1 VTAANGRILE
11 DLPEHVIPTIVA
23 AEATRVASI
32 VMERYAPAQAG
43 AAEYVDARLEVFVPS
58 VFGDDLRPSR
68 LAWFVEATAPG
79 VRQFVWIDAEN
90 GEVLLTFNQAAHAK
104 NRQVYNANST
114 NVLPGTLA
122 RSEGQGATG
131 APNVD
136 RAYDYTGDTYGYFKN
151 AHNRDSFD
159 NAGTT
164 LVATVDY
171 CPDSG
176 SCPYAN
182 AFWNGAQIVFGD
194 GLVTDDVVAHEWTHA
209 VTEESANLY
218 YYSQSGALN
227 ESFSD
232 VFGEA
237 IDLLNGSGTD
247 TSTVRWQVGEDITHS
262 SFGGAIRHMMTPTLF
277 GHPGKVSDIEYQCDA
292 YADQQGVHGNSGVP
306 NHAFALLVDGGS
318 YNGRTIA
325 AIGLSKAAKIWY
337 RALTVYLTS
346 GSGFA
351 DAYDAL
357 TQSATDLIGTDGITS
372 ADRTELIDALLA
384 VEMSRVSTCTGATAT
399 PPMCTVGAPTHS
411 FHEGVE
417 AGSPLP
423 WGVTGAP
430 AGDWFLVTGY
440 AKTGLRSFWG
450 ENRGEVSD
458 HRIAMT
464 SSVMVPVGGRAYFD
478 HSYRFEASGATFWDG
493 GVVEYSVDNG
503 STWVDAGPLMDAG
516 REYAGTIITGAGN
529 PLSGRPAFVG
539 SSLGY
544 TGTRL
549 NLATFAGQSL
559 RLRFRIGTDPLVS
572 DLGWFVDNI
581 SIYSCASYAVTPL
594 TLTYGAAGGTR
605 ALSVTATPGDAGWT
619 VESDEAW
626 LTASPGSGVGS
637 KPVTVTAAAYATSVV
652 PRTATL
658 TFRRGDGSVWRTVAA
673 TQTGPAPTLGAAP
686 LAWTVDAAGGTREIT
701 VTAVP
706 GDAMV
711 AWTAVSNAPA
721 WLTVS
726 AAGGTGSGTV
736 TLTAAA
742 QPSAKERVGA
752 VTLAGKVVTVRQRG
766 ALPVLTLT
774 PPTWDVGARGGTQPV
789 TLTATPSDVMWTAV
803 SSGPWLRV
811 NGQGTVTGTGTPAG
825 PWTLT
830 ALAHTTSV
838 TARTA
843 VLRAGGTW
851 QTLPPLTVARWG
863 AAVGEI
869 DGRVYVAGG
878 QAGTVHRTDFSLYT
892 VATNTWTALAASGVQ
907 TAPVSAVHDGKLYVA
922 GGRTASGPV
931 ARLRAYDPTTAAW
944 TELASMPTARA
955 EAAGG
960 VLDGVLYVAGGQLAD
975 GTASDVVEAYDIT
988 ADTWTTVAP
997 LSEARAGAAA
1007 AVLDGTLY
1015 VVGGT
1020 NAAGEVQPTLFAY
1033 DPGENAWTARPA
1045 LPVARTLLTAVAVTG
1060 ALVVVGGSTSATA
1073 HGSTRVDMYD
1083 AGANTWRPAASLP
1096 TGRSAAGVVALHD
1109 RLYVLGGALRGAT
1122 LVATGQA
1129 HVYTSVLE
1137 PTVVVTQAGATA
1149 IYGAVTPLTLT
1160 YGAAGGTRALSVT
1173 ATPGDAG
1180 WTVESD
1186 EAWLTASPGSGVGS
1200 KPVTVTAAAYA
1211 TSVVPRTATLT
1222 FRRGDGSVWRTV
1234 AVTQTGP
1241 PAVTSVSPTIL
1252 GGSQ

>member
-1 VTAANGRILE
+1 MARLFDRRLAIALVLVVVLALTGLRLGGQQQPLNPRAAIASATNPDEGLTVKRFEPTGARVRFASADRGRRGIRLSTTAGAAADARALAFIDQHGARFGIQGRGQLRLQRRTAPDAVGVEHVRFQQTHQGVPVTGGQFVVHLRGSEVTAANGRILE

-43 AAEYVDARLEVFVPS
+43 AAEYVDPRLEVFVPS

-136 RAYDYTGDTYGYFKN
+136 RAYDYTGDTYDYFKN
-151 AHNRDSFD
+151 THNRDSFD

-209 VTEESANLY
+209 VTERSADLY

-232 VFGEA
+232 VFGET

-247 TSTVRWQVGEDITHS
+247 TSAVRWQVGEDITHS

-277 GHPGKVSDIEYQCDA
+277 GHPGRVSDIQYQCDA
-292 YADQQGVHGNSGVP
+292 YADEQGVHGNSGVP

-384 VEMSRVSTCTGATAT
+384 VEMSRVPACTGATAT

-417 AGSPLP
+417 MVSPLP
-423 WGVTGAP
+423 WGVTGSP

-458 HRIAMT
+458 HQIAMT
-464 SSVMVPVGGRAYFD
+464 SSVTVPVGGRAYFD
-478 HSYRFEASGATFWDG
+478 HSYRFETSGATFWDG

-581 SIYSCASYAVTPL
+581 SIYSCASYTVTTGP
-594 TLTYGAAGGTR
+594 LTYGAAGGTR
-605 ALSVTATPGDAGWT
+605 SLSVTATPGDAPWT
-619 VESDEAW
+619 VESSEPW
-626 LTASPGSGVGS
+626 FTVSPGSGVGS
-637 KPVTVTAAAYATSVV
+637 KTVTATAAPYTTPVV

-658 TFRRGDGSVWRTVAA
+658 TFRRGDGSVWRTVTV
-673 TQTGPAPTLGAAP
+673 TQTGPA
-686 LAWTVDAAGGTREIT
+686 
-701 VTAVP
+701 
-706 GDAMV
+706 
-711 AWTAVSNAPA
+711 
-721 WLTVS
+721 
-726 AAGGTGSGTV
+726 
-736 TLTAAA
+736 
-742 QPSAKERVGA
+742 
-752 VTLAGKVVTVRQRG
+752 
-766 ALPVLTLT
+766 
-774 PPTWDVGARGGTQPV
+774 
-789 TLTATPSDVMWTAV
+789 
-803 SSGPWLRV
+803 
-811 NGQGTVTGTGTPAG
+811 
-825 PWTLT
+825 
-830 ALAHTTSV
+830 
-838 TARTA
+838 
-843 VLRAGGTW
+843 
-851 QTLPPLTVARWG
+851 
-863 AAVGEI
+863 
-869 DGRVYVAGG
+869 
-878 QAGTVHRTDFSLYT
+878 
-892 VATNTWTALAASGVQ
+892 
-907 TAPVSAVHDGKLYVA
+907 
-922 GGRTASGPV
+922 
-931 ARLRAYDPTTAAW
+931 
-944 TELASMPTARA
+944 
-955 EAAGG
+955 
-960 VLDGVLYVAGGQLAD
+960 
-975 GTASDVVEAYDIT
+975 
-988 ADTWTTVAP
+988 
-997 LSEARAGAAA
+997 
-1007 AVLDGTLY
+1007 
-1015 VVGGT
+1015 
-1020 NAAGEVQPTLFAY
+1020 
-1033 DPGENAWTARPA
+1033 
-1045 LPVARTLLTAVAVTG
+1045 
-1060 ALVVVGGSTSATA
+1060 
-1073 HGSTRVDMYD
+1073 
-1083 AGANTWRPAASLP
+1083 
-1096 TGRSAAGVVALHD
+1096 
-1109 RLYVLGGALRGAT
+1109 
-1122 LVATGQA
+1122 
-1129 HVYTSVLE
+1129 
-1137 PTVVVTQAGATA
+1137 
-1149 IYGAVTPLTLT
+1149 AVTP
-1160 YGAAGGTRALSVT
+1160 
-1173 ATPGDAG
+1173 
-1180 WTVESD
+1180 
-1186 EAWLTASPGSGVGS
+1186 
-1200 KPVTVTAAAYA
+1200 
-1211 TSVVPRTATLT
+1211 
-1222 FRRGDGSVWRTV
+1222 
-1234 AVTQTGP
+1234 
-1241 PAVTSVSPTIL
+1241 VSPAIL
-1252 GGSQ
+1252 SGSP